1 MGKSDLLSR
10 RAGHERGEND
20 NVDIILL
27 KDELFINALT
37 ADTIDVDLLQKIKK
51 AMRQGKDRVVMK
63 ALAAKETD
71 WEETEAGLVYW
82 KGMLYVP
89 RNKELREDIIRI
101 HHDDPLAGH
110 PGRYKTQ
117 ELITRDFWWPGMQ
130 REIRQYITGCDSCQ
144 RTKSHH
150 HRPHTQLQPNE
161 IPSQPWEIISVD
173 LIGELP
179 ESRGFNAICVIVD
192 RFTKQIHALPT
203 RMELN
208 SEGLARI

>member
-1 MGKSDLLSR
+1 
-10 RAGHERGEND
+10 
-20 NVDIILL
+20 
-27 KDELFINALT
+27 
-37 ADTIDVDLLQKIKK
+37 
-51 AMRQGKDRVVMK
+51 MK

-101 HHDDPLAGH
+101 HHDDPIAGH

-144 RTKSHH
+144 
-150 HRPHTQLQPNE
+150 
-161 IPSQPWEIISVD
+161 
-173 LIGELP
+173 
-179 ESRGFNAICVIVD
+179 
-192 RFTKQIHALPT
+192 
-203 RMELN
+203 
-208 SEGLARI
+208 